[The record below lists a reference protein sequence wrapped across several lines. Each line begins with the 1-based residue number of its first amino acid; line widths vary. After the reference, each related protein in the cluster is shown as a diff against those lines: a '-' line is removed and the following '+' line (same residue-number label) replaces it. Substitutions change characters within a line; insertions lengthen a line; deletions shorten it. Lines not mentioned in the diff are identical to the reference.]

1 MKNVFLAK
9 NVPRRSVRSAKN
21 ACNLKRV
28 STKHVITLLT
38 CQARHETM
46 SCGPPMG
53 LIGGHMST
61 DHIVRE
67 AVGSLREGMARDDVY
82 HAIVRYAAQNKLDRY
97 ELWRQVQEGM

>member
-1 MKNVFLAK
+1 
-9 NVPRRSVRSAKN
+9 
-21 ACNLKRV
+21 
-28 STKHVITLLT
+28 
-38 CQARHETM
+38 
-46 SCGPPMG
+46 MG